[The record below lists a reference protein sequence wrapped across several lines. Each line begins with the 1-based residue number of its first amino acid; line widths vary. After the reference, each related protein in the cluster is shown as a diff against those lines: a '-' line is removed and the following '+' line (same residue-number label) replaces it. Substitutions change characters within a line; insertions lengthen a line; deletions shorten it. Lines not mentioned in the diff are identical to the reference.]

1 MLARGN
7 PIDNCGAG
15 FERQFLVKNL
25 KNEDESYCSTDIFNL
40 YTFSLEM
47 EKKNFEKNK
56 KYLGICRGGGK

>member
-15 FERQFLVKNL
+15 FERQFLVKAIF
-25 KNEDESYCSTDIFNL
+25 STDIFNL

-47 EKKNFEKNK
+47 EKKNSEKKK